1 MWCAVNLNLCLLK
14 HDSFF
19 QLHFLTKNYSQKSQG
34 DQRPAS
40 DIYRFLKTIP
50 SFNIMEN
57 SRCQTYVLVDE
68 NYGNVVTAGESLESF
83 FYVGD
88 ARVYTRLNITSH
100 RLRNDLQCILR
111 REGHKPL
118 LTHSL
123 TSRKGITLH
132 ASCQTAQLGQ
142 CVKHHSVGPVVKQGR
157 NSCSSL
163 Q

>member
-1 MWCAVNLNLCLLK
+1 MFVK
-14 HDSFF
+14 TRFIF
-19 QLHFLTKNYSQKSQG
+19 QLHFLTKNYSQKAQS
-34 DQRPAS
+34 DQQPAS
-40 DIYRFLKTIP
+40 DIYRFLKTDSI
-50 SFNIMEN
+50 IQHLEN

-68 NYGNVVTAGESLESF
+68 NYGDVVTAGERLESF

-123 TSRKGITLH
+123 TSRKHNRGLLCMLRAKQLNWVNVSNIT
-132 ASCQTAQLGQ
+132 
-142 CVKHHSVGPVVKQGR
+142 V
-157 NSCSSL
+157 
-163 Q
+163 